1 MYSFTLKITIMKKLF
16 TLLFS
21 VGLVTAVFAQS
32 GDRHRNDS
40 RSNDNRDP
48 SSPYSN
54 NNNNQSGY
62 PGQYSKEDS
71 YDGNPQWNE
80 RGNDN
85 QFARSRERQARQR
98 YEMMMMRSRERY
110 NHQRRHDNY
119 SPYAP
124 AGKAVLQIRI
134 GIGNRSMY

>member
-1 MYSFTLKITIMKKLF
+1 MKKLI

-32 GDRHRNDS
+32 GDRQRNDS

-54 NNNNQSGY
+54 NNQSGY
-62 PGQYSKEDS
+62 PDQYSNEDAYNRNS
-71 YDGNPQWNE
+71 QWNE
-80 RGNDN
+80 QGNDN
-85 QFARSRERQARQR
+85 QFDRSRERQARQR
-98 YEMMMMRSRERY
+98 YEMMMRRNQERDY
-110 NHQRRHDNY
+110 HQRRHDSY